1 MHGLYGA
8 EGRIEMLKNR
18 TGRCVCK
25 YCGGPLVLRRIIFHD
40 VEDVRVEIYCENC
53 DRIEFG
59 VEPEI
64 YSSARNFV
72 DNLEFDC
79 YEGLDANEKK
89 RQMNIAK
96 VSEILSWGCR
106 NLGLLNQKGFQVP
119 LQMKPSDWTEC
130 LVLSSEELAL
140 EDELPERVTP

>member
-1 MHGLYGA
+1 MNALYCA
-8 EGRIEMLKNR
+8 EGRIETLKKR
-18 TGRCVCK
+18 TRRCVCK
-25 YCGGPLVLRRIIFHD
+25 YCGGPLSLRRIIFHD
-40 VEDVRVEIYCENC
+40 VEDVRVEIYCDNC

-64 YSSARNFV
+64 YISACNFV

-96 VSEILSWGCR
+96 VSEILSWGCK
-106 NLGLLNQKGFQVP
+106 NMGLLNQEGFQVP
-119 LQMKPSDWTEC
+119 LQMKQSDWAEC
-130 LVLSSEELAL
+130 LVLSSEEIMLDG
-140 EDELPERVTP
+140 EKPETEAT